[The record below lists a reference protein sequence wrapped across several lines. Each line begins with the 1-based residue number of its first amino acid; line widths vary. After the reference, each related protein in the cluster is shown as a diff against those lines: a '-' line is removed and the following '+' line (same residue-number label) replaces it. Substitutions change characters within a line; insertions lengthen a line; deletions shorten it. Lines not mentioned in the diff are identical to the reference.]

1 MQQFD
6 IGLPNII
13 PSINLGLTGTI
24 TPLKSP
30 PSNLKSLFDFGIA
43 GPLAGLLVSI
53 LFLIVGLETTVS
65 GMDAI
70 LASSQG
76 LMPVVPVQMLRTSSL
91 VGGLVEFT
99 LGKNTL
105 LPALPLDAVVEMH
118 PFAVAGFVGCIV
130 NSLSLLPL
138 GREYPVD

>member
-1 MQQFD
+1 
-6 IGLPNII
+6 
-13 PSINLGLTGTI
+13 
-24 TPLKSP
+24 
-30 PSNLKSLFDFGIA
+30 
-43 GPLAGLLVSI
+43 
-53 LFLIVGLETTVS
+53 
-65 GMDAI
+65 MDAI

-138 GREYPVD
+138 GREYPVDWISSRRSLELSLPNSHKKNVGQEKIRIIQPDKSCDTQ